1 MQNLL
6 YLCALFGCIDLNLI
20 TLILTIAILFGLT
33 DFLTE
38 RFPRLQR
45 DIYYIAFGVIAF
57 LFTIKYYYGADIW
70 NYVNFYQ
77 ELKRPQYIL
86 SHPDDI
92 PLNFEIGYALFCSVL
107 KSWGVSYYWH
117 TVIISIFYF
126 TVIAILFTKIE
137 RKRSF
142 ALAILVVLDY
152 NCIFAAHR
160 QCMAVGF
167 FILMI
172 LCLEKKRYLWM
183 LLCAALTI
191 AFHKSGAFVVGV
203 VLFYNMVRYKW
214 VPAYIYQL
222 LLFLLVLVFLLP
234 IVNISSSFVNHLPL
248 QSSYISSIQHHLGVG
263 RQLQIVFL
271 LYAATIIVV
280 MHFNQYK
287 QSRMSSIAATAI
299 VGLVVVVVFYQ
310 YYYIL
315 WRIRSY
321 FIPIVIVYGFSM
333 IQQAEDKHIYVPYG
347 MLLKQAC
354 SVFLIFYLGYYS
366 YSFHKST
373 KDMQHPIYT
382 SCTVFD
388 LIGKRSGDVQK
399 AQLLKA
405 RLWWEDDFQ
414 RMQGNKLD
422 R

>member
-1 MQNLL
+1 M

-117 TVIISIFYF
+117 TVIISVFYF

-234 IVNISSSFVNHLPL
+234 IVNISSSFIMHLPL
-248 QSSYISSIQHHLGVG
+248 PEEYLGSISHHLLLG
-263 RQLQIVFL
+263 RQVQVIFL
-271 LYAATIIVV
+271 VYATTLVV
-280 MHFNQYK
+280 ITYFSQHYR
-287 QSRMSSIAATAI
+287 SRASAIAATAV
-299 VGLVVVVVFYQ
+299 VGLVFVVLMYQ
-310 YYYIL
+310 YYYL
-315 WRIRSY
+315 LVRLRSY
-321 FIPIVIVYGFSM
+321 FLPIVIVYVFN
-333 IQQAEDKHIYVPYG
+333 IVQKTEDEHVHVSYG
-347 MLLKQAC
+347 ALMKQLSCVLLFVYMSHAVYAFNRDAKLLK
-354 SVFLIFYLGYYS
+354 
-366 YSFHKST
+366 HK
-373 KDMQHPIYT
+373 IYT

-388 LIGKRSGDVQK
+388 LLDHRSCDIQK
-399 AQLLKA
+399 KQMEQA
-405 RLWWEDDFQ
+405 RRWWEEDF
-414 RMQGNKLD
+414 MTSASNKIN
-422 R
+422 

>member
-1 MQNLL
+1 MRTFVRRRMNLL
-6 YLCALFGCIDLNLI
+6 TF
-20 TLILTIAILFGLT
+20 ILVIAILFGMT

-38 RFPRLQR
+38 RYPRLQR
-45 DIYYIAFGVIAF
+45 DIFYIAWFVLAF

-70 NYVNFYQ
+70 NYVNFFEDIQ
-77 ELKRPQYIL
+77 RPQYVL
-86 SHPDDI
+86 AHPDEI
-92 PLNFEIGYALFCSVL
+92 PQHFEIGYALFCSVL

-117 TVIISIFYF
+117 TAIISIFYF
-126 TVIAILFTKIE
+126 SVIAILFSQIE

-172 LCLEKKRYLWM
+172 LCLQNKKYIWM
-183 LLCAALTI
+183 LLCAVLTV
-191 AFHKSGAFVVGV
+191 AFHKSGGFVVCV
-203 VLFYNMVRYKW
+203 VLFYYMVRYKW
-214 VPAYIYQL
+214 VPAYIYQV

-234 IVNISSSFVNHLPL
+234 IANISSSFVNHLPL
-248 QSSYISSIQHHLGVG
+248 PSSYISSIQHHLGVG
-263 RQLQIVFL
+263 RQVQIVFL
-271 LYAATIIVV
+271 LYAATITII
-280 MHFNQYK
+280 MHFSQYK
-287 QSRMSSIAATAI
+287 QSRMSSVATAAI
-299 VGLVVVVVFYQ
+299 VGVIIVVVFYQ

-321 FIPIVIVYGFSM
+321 FIPVIIVYAFNLV
-333 IQQAEDKHIYVPYG
+333 QQAEDKQVYIPYG
-347 MLLKQAC
+347 MLVKQAC
-354 SVFLIFYLGYYS
+354 SVLLFCYLGYYT

-373 KDMQHPIYT
+373 QDMKHPIYA

-399 AQLLKA
+399 SQLLKA
-405 RLWWEDDFQ
+405 RLWWEDDFH
-414 RMQGNKLD
+414 RKQGNKLD